1 MGNVSL
7 IQPCGNQNVVR
18 AYVWGVA
25 SPYTITNT
33 RFTGQMVEFDGP
45 GISESWQFLM
55 TDEFFPASSNV
66 YSIDHIF
73 DPAECWHYLGG
84 FASPAL
90 VYLGLGYATG
100 VRELMVVFNCL
111 VAADP
116 GQIAALPQLS
126 SYWLPRDPP

>member
-1 MGNVSL
+1 M
-7 IQPCGNQNVVR
+7 PCGNQNVVR

-25 SPYTITNT
+25 APYTCFNT
-33 RFTGQMVEFDGP
+33 HLSGQDIVFEGP
-45 GISESWQFLM
+45 APLEAWTFRL

-66 YSIDHIF
+66 YSVDHIF
-73 DPAECWHYLGG
+73 DADNCFHFFSALP
-84 FASPAL
+84 SPAL

-116 GQIAALPQLS
+116 GQIAELPQLS